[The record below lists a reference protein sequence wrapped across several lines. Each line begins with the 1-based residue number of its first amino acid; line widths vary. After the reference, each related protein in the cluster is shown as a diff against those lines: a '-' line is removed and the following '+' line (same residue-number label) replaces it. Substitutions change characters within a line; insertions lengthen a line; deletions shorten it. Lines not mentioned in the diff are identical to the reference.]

1 MSTPLAKLIG
11 MRLNGGGIVIGV
23 TDLEDRVQF
32 TVRIDGQTE
41 THTINKKGE

>member
-1 MSTPLAKLIG
+1 MSIPLNRYIG
-11 MRLNGGGIVIGV
+11 MRLNGGGIVIGA

-41 THTINKKGE
+41 IHIIKKEIP